1 MATYIR
7 VDRTR
12 QLVAT
17 AQQQMA
23 ENRFLQQDQREQRA
37 AQRQITQ
44 SIEAQRQAPSGGRSF
59 WQSRGRR
66 GAGPIEEPIAIA
78 FKRKEIAFVAFW
90 PRGGWYGVKNKDGV
104 YDPLPECRITIAV
117 PSRNYVSDP
126 IDVMFQRDFGGPNAG
141 NDQIF
146 ISNIRE
152 RAFRENG
159 YAGYLS
165 LSSAQRETIRSSVL
179 ESRQIL
185 QNLFNVTVGSLAIP
199 DLAPIPAFGNGSVSE
214 IRIESKYLIPM
225 NAQSRIFLTWG
236 KLGQYINA
244 VELPSSPPE
253 VYTYTMTWLKQQ

>member
-1 MATYIR
+1 MSTRIR
-7 VDRTR
+7 VNVSGELIARAKR
-12 QLVAT
+12 QAEAARFLRLEQQQLRAAGAQIAVAT
-17 AQQQMA
+17 AQ
-23 ENRFLQQDQREQRA
+23 E
-37 AQRQITQ
+37 
-44 SIEAQRQAPSGGRSF
+44 RQAPSGGRSF

-66 GAGPIEEPIAIA
+66 GAGLIEEPIA
-78 FKRKEIAFVAFW
+78 FKRKEIAFIAFW
-90 PRGGWYGVKNKDGV
+90 LRGGWYGVITNGI

-126 IDVMFQRDFGGPNAG
+126 IDIVFQRDFGGPNAG

-159 YAGYLS
+159 WAGYLS

-253 VYTYTMTWLKQQ
+253 VYTYTMTWLKQQKP